1 MAPIPTNNGA
11 NIMWSKAAVE
21 YAVAM
26 VALAA
31 GAVAA
36 MALVVPALV

>member
-1 MAPIPTNNGA
+1 
-11 NIMWSKAAVE
+11 MWNQAAVE